1 MKYEALL
8 PNAKQIWSRPA
19 PAAANGGAILF
30 GSSIAILGSAEVE
43 ARDLAT
49 GEVKW
54 STYTRAHQ
62 LFPISDTLVGA
73 RGRKKRQG
81 IWEAYNTEDGEVQ
94 WTRTFDDWPPE
105 SPWVCGDEAWILTL
119 REERALTSLKAFDT
133 RTGDNLDSV
142 IAPFA
147 LAAGVSIESFW
158 TSRDISDSIGRGLMR
173 YDRKIAAWDTLS
185 RDPHEL
191 CVVDS
196 TGAIVK
202 QIDSEIRKS
211 GHVESYNHKDRE
223 PKWKTPFDGPVHIDG
238 DLIFVVY
245 DEKLK
250 GVDRETGKE
259 KWNTPLPA
267 DRQLLEPRSFG
278 RRALVRFREGESNI
292 IDTTDGTVVGKTKD
306 DPSALVSGKFVV
318 TIDDKEVTG
327 FSVM

>member
-19 PAAANGGAILF
+19 PAAANGGAVLYD
-30 GSSIAILGSAEVE
+30 SAIAILGSAEVE
-43 ARDLAT
+43 GRDLAT
-49 GEVKW
+49 GDVKW
-54 STYTRAHQ
+54 STPSRAHQ
-62 LFPISDTLVGA
+62 LFPISDTLVGS
-73 RGRKKRQG
+73 RGRKNRQG

-147 LAAGVSIESFW
+147 LAAGVSSESFW
-158 TSRDISDSIGRGLMR
+158 TSRDVTDSIGRGLMR

-191 CVVDS
+191 CLVNAK
-196 TGAIVK
+196 GAIVK
-202 QIDSEIRKS
+202 QINPDIPGI
-211 GHVESYNHKDRE
+211 GHVESYDHKDRE
-223 PKWKTPFDGPVHIDG
+223 PKWRTPFDGLVRVDG
-238 DLIFVVY
+238 DLVFVVH
-245 DEKLK
+245 EEQLV

-259 KWNTPLPA
+259 KWRTPLPA
-267 DRQLLEPRSFG
+267 DRQLQEPRFFG
-278 RRALVRFREGESNI
+278 KRALIRFREGEFNI
-292 IDTTDGTVVGKTKD
+292 IDTGDGTVVGKTTD
-306 DPSALVSGKFVV
+306 DPTPLLSGKFAV
-318 TIDDKEVTG
+318 TIDDKEVIG
-327 FSVM
+327 YSVS